1 MMSNKNSL
9 VLFENVP
16 DQLTQD
22 LRQHMAI
29 GIVLSNWTI
38 VKFQNEIAI

>member
-1 MMSNKNSL
+1 MSNKNSL
-9 VLFENVP
+9 VLFENVL

-22 LRQHMAI
+22 LGQHMAI

-38 VKFQNEIAI
+38 VKFQNEIVI